1 MKKIILSLLMVCFL
15 ATTLHAQVIYNS
27 SGKKG
32 EAQYKQN
39 AQKEGF
45 DPHKLIFG
53 GGFGFGFGSGS
64 LTLSISPVAGYR
76 FTDRFSA
83 GLRLGYQY
91 NWIKDGQYVINGM
104 SGMVEAKNFNYH
116 IIGPGVWTRFIVWNN
131 IFLHAAYEYNI
142 FTYKSYNTTY
152 TMPGTSSYR
161 AWDHANSLLL
171 GIGLRQ
177 PVSDNASFV
186 LMVGYDVLQNISS
199 NMRTDVYG
207 QKYSI
212 SPYAGTLDVRI
223 GFNIGF

>member
-1 MKKIILSLLMVCFL
+1 MKKIVLALMVCFL
-15 ATTLHAQVIYNS
+15 AGTLHAQVIYNS

-32 EAQYKQN
+32 EAQYQHN

-53 GGFGFGFGSGS
+53 GGFSFGFGSGS
-64 LTLSISPVAGYR
+64 LALSISPIAGYR

-104 SGMVEAKNFNYH
+104 SGIVESKNYNYH
-116 IIGPGVWTRFIVWNN
+116 IISPGVWTRFIVWDN

-152 TMPGTSSYR
+152 TMPGTASYR

-171 GIGLRQ
+171 GVGIRQ
-177 PVSDNASFV
+177 PISDNASFV
-186 LMVGYDVLQNISS
+186 FMVAYDVLQNISS

-207 QKYSI
+207 QQYSI

>member
-1 MKKIILSLLMVCFL
+1 MKKIVLALMVCFL
-15 ATTLHAQVIYNS
+15 AGTVNAQVIYNS

-32 EAQYKQN
+32 EAQYQRN
-39 AQKEGF
+39 AEKKGF

-53 GGFGFGFGSGS
+53 GGFSFGFGSGS
-64 LTLSISPVAGYR
+64 LLLSVSPIAGYR

-83 GLRLGYQY
+83 GLRMGYQY
-91 NWIKDGQYVINGM
+91 NWTKDWPFTYNGITGYGVIKNL
-104 SGMVEAKNFNYH
+104 NYH
-116 IIGPGVWTRFIVWNN
+116 IISPGVWGRFIVWDN
-131 IFLHAAYEYNI
+131 IFIQAEYEYNI
-142 FTYKSYNTTY
+142 FTYKNYISSPKE
-152 TMPGTSSYR
+152 PGYISSR

-177 PVSDNASFV
+177 PVSDNSSFV
-186 LMVGYDVLQNISS
+186 LIASYDVLQNISS

-207 QKYSI
+207 QEYSI